1 MAPPSPCSTFPSAT
15 PLAPPELASPRPL
28 QFLPMHPCRLHVRT
42 LLHRDGGC
50 TPLSHSGTHLASH
63 ICHLFSITYGE
74 PILQVLSFDIHQCKG
89 GGCGPL
95 VQPSIE
101 DPDSVGTFSPDPL
114 LPGGSLSGVN

>member
-74 PILQVLSFDIHQCKG
+74 PILQVLSFDIHPCKG
-89 GGCGPL
+89 GG
-95 VQPSIE
+95 VDPSCNLQSKTPTRSGLSAPIL
-101 DPDSVGTFSPDPL
+101 FSPEAPFQA
-114 LPGGSLSGVN
+114 